1 MRGARCYTHVSRLFG
16 EAVQFPPRARSI
28 DCPRGYEVA
37 LTHSPGENRP
47 KRAFILG
54 ENRVY
59 SPIRDHN
66 SRSPSIPLC
75 WSLLREIVIYIALGS
90 SAGGEKM
97 WIIMYNVHLRNS
109 GNNHRA

>member
-1 MRGARCYTHVSRLFG
+1 MLHARFAAFRRGRSIS
-16 EAVQFPPRARSI
+16 PRARSI

-90 SAGGEKM
+90 SAGGEKNLDH
-97 WIIMYNVHLRNS
+97 YV
-109 GNNHRA
+109 